1 MYASKLV
8 EQLLGEK
15 GRQVHAV
22 QPDSTVF
29 EALEAMAKHN
39 IGALA
44 VTQHGRLVGMFSE
57 RDYAR
62 KVILKGRASR
72 DTPVRD
78 NMTASVIT
86 VTPKHTMAQCMQ
98 LITDHRIRHLPVVE
112 NDELLGMVSVGDV
125 VKTVMAEQLFM
136 IEQLEGYIRGDLD
149 VSPAG

>member
-22 QPDSTVF
+22 PPHATVF
-29 EALEAMAKHN
+29 EALEALAQHN

-44 VTQHGRLVGMFSE
+44 VTEDGKLVGMFSE
-57 RDYAR
+57 RDDAR
-62 KVILKGRASR
+62 KVILRGRASR

-78 NMTASVIT
+78 NMTSTVIT
-86 VTPKHTMAQCMQ
+86 VSPKQTMADCMQ

-112 NDELLGMVSVGDV
+112 GDELVGMVSVGDV
-125 VKTVMAEQLFM
+125 VKTVMDEQRFM
-136 IEQLEGYIRGDLD
+136 IEQMENYIRGD
-149 VSPAG
+149 